1 MELDNYLREAMQF
14 AVYQSPVYPALGLAG
29 ESGEF
34 LGKLSKIARVKDTD
48 SFPNLWECLDDTK
61 RKELIDELGDVLWM
75 VAACAAELSV
85 TLDEV
90 ACINL
95 AKLSDR
101 ANRGVICG
109 SGDKR

>member
-1 MELDNYLREAMQF
+1 MDINRYSVEAMKF
-14 AVYQSPVYPALGLAG
+14 AVYQSSIYPALGLAA
-29 ESGEF
+29 EAGEF
-34 LGKLSKIARVKDTD
+34 LGKLSKIARVNDID
-48 SFPNLWECLDDTK
+48 SFPTVWECLPNSQRD
-61 RKELIDELGDVLWM
+61 ELIDELGDVLWM
-75 VAACAAELSV
+75 VAACAEELGV

>member
-1 MELDNYLREAMQF
+1 MDINRNSVEAMKF
-14 AVYQSPVYPALGLAG
+14 AVYQSSIYPALGLAG
-29 ESGEF
+29 EAGEF
-34 LGKLSKIARVKDTD
+34 LGKLSKLARTKDIEFQQTGR
-48 SFPNLWECLDDTK
+48 ECRTHQQH
-61 RKELIDELGDVLWM
+61 KELVDELGDVLCM
-75 VAACAAELSV
+75 VAACADELGV

-90 ACINL
+90 ASINL